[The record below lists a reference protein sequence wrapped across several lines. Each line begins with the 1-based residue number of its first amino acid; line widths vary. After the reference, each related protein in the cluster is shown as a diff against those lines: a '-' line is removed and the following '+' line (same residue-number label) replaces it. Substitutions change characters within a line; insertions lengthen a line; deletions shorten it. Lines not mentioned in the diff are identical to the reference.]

1 MIGEANQRVTVREAC
16 VRGGKR
22 YIAINKDRKRF
33 QAKSPKP
40 RKSVKLSSAS
50 WYQKAAARVGIIA
63 APSIVPET
71 D

>member
-1 MIGEANQRVTVREAC
+1 M
-16 VRGGKR
+16 RGGKR
-22 YIAINKDRKRF
+22 YIPVNKDRKRV
-33 QAKSPKP
+33 QAKSLKP
-40 RKSVKLSSAS
+40 RKSVKLNSEG